1 MFARLMNNFV
11 NKDLPKIMPALG
23 MEQQPIPLIWTAD
36 FILGD
41 KMDDGSDTYL
51 VGEFNC
57 SCVGITQQLHLAGP
71 VADAAIKIT
80 TM

>member
-1 MFARLMNNFV
+1 MDNFV

-23 MEQQPIPLIWTAD
+23 MDSQPIPLIWTAD

-41 KMDDGSDTYL
+41 KTADGNDTYY

-57 SCVGITQQLHLAGP
+57 SCVGIT
-71 VADAAIKIT
+71 
-80 TM
+80 